1 MFPKAAVI
9 VSIPL
14 IIFLMLV
21 GLVVGDSRIQSD
33 FESQV
38 GPARLSGATN
48 STSTVTKT
56 TDSNDGVCNTDCSLR
71 EAIAVAASGT
81 AIVIPVGT
89 YTLALGSQL
98 TIDRSLT
105 LIGAQASTTIIQ
117 AATQPGTA
125 SFPVFGISNGDV
137 EISDLTIRHGN
148 ATGNGGGISNSANL
162 TLNGVRLTEN
172 RATAS
177 GGAVANFNTLI
188 VTNSRFRNN
197 HAGIQGGALYN
208 DGFADLN
215 GVTLSANTTDNAGGG
230 IRNVLNRAVTLNNV
244 NISENSASIIGG
256 GIFNDGTVHLSDSV
270 VDGNSSSD
278 GAGLYNNGTLTLINS
293 TVSLNIATSAGGG
306 ITNSKPDANVG
317 VLSLMNSTIS
327 GNKATG
333 PGGGIVNSGGTS
345 SLTNS
350 TITNNSSDAKGG
362 GVWADTAKLS
372 NTVIADNMAPSA
384 ANCFANSQPFTS
396 VGHNLVGDLGGCNY
410 TPGPGDITGI
420 VDAKLGPLQDNGGP
434 TFTHALKPGSP
445 AIDAGD
451 DSAAPNTDQRG
462 VARPQGPASDIGAF
476 ERIPEQPPE
485 VDFLP
490 NATTT
495 GDAPLTIQFIDTSAG
510 APTSWLW
517 NFGDGATSSQRNP
530 SHTYNRGGVFTVGL
544 TAAYGSGTSTI
555 AKFGLVNVT

>member
-244 NISENSASIIGG
+244 NISER
-256 GIFNDGTVHLSDSV
+256 VCE
-270 VDGNSSSD
+270 
-278 GAGLYNNGTLTLINS
+278 
-293 TVSLNIATSAGGG
+293 
-306 ITNSKPDANVG
+306 
-317 VLSLMNSTIS
+317 
-327 GNKATG
+327 KAFRK
-333 PGGGIVNSGGTS
+333 
-345 SLTNS
+345 
-350 TITNNSSDAKGG
+350 D
-362 GVWADTAKLS
+362 
-372 NTVIADNMAPSA
+372 
-384 ANCFANSQPFTS
+384 
-396 VGHNLVGDLGGCNY
+396 
-410 TPGPGDITGI
+410 
-420 VDAKLGPLQDNGGP
+420 
-434 TFTHALKPGSP
+434 
-445 AIDAGD
+445 
-451 DSAAPNTDQRG
+451 
-462 VARPQGPASDIGAF
+462 
-476 ERIPEQPPE
+476 
-485 VDFLP
+485 
-490 NATTT
+490 
-495 GDAPLTIQFIDTSAG
+495 
-510 APTSWLW
+510 
-517 NFGDGATSSQRNP
+517 
-530 SHTYNRGGVFTVGL
+530 
-544 TAAYGSGTSTI
+544 
-555 AKFGLVNVT
+555 